1 MGRRRKTHTRELTN
15 LNQPPVIAQWLL
27 RHSISPNIRYGAM
40 GDFEHIYSEIAE
52 SDGQRKANVWYW
64 RQAFRS
70 IPFFISDTLI
80 WSLIMLKN
88 YLHVAYRNL
97 YKNKS
102 SSLVNI
108 LGLSIAVATSIVA
121 FVFIENQYTMDSFH
135 ENADNIF
142 LVENYIERGED
153 QQLRGD
159 TPIPLGPAM
168 EAAIPQV
175 IRSIRAASG
184 NPTFRAGNNT
194 FQEFIRYVDPEFL
207 DMFTFDLRLGNK
219 STPIGHNDIVLSDDL
234 ATKYFGKQNPMGREL
249 DVIFSDTQTRTFT
262 VSAVAKAFPHKASFS
277 FGALIHFDHLSI
289 SNIDQTDWETTTR
302 ATFIEVNNPS
312 DVELIAGQMDQ
323 FRQQQNAANVNQPIA
338 QFEFANLR
346 ALSAES
352 YAVSGDISGGSHPAS
367 GIALGMISI
376 FMLLLSCI
384 NYMNLAV
391 ATASRRLKEIG
402 IRKAVGSTK
411 GQIISQ
417 FLSENI
423 LMCVFS
429 LGAGFAIAY
438 FLLLPGFNAL
448 TAVNGGDI
456 TLGEANTFYL
466 WTFLIGILLIT
477 GLMSGAY
484 PAFYISSFNPT
495 AIFRGRTKLGGE
507 SIFSQSLLTFQFVI
521 AFITMI
527 TAVILSQ
534 NANYQAQKD
543 WGYESEHLLVLQ
555 TDNGGQF
562 DVLRTEISQ
571 LAGVSEIVGARHH
584 FARDWSQTSVEVG
597 TDKFGAVRFDVGREF
612 LDTYDVSVISGD
624 GFDGSS
630 MTETDGRVIV
640 NETFATSRGWTVESA
655 IGQTVR
661 EDSVSYTIAGVTGDF
676 MYTSFLNPI
685 EPAVLRAIPES
696 DYRYMTI
703 KLAPGSAVQTEE
715 AVQGIWKKLVPDRE
729 YTGTFQDTAFQA
741 VFVENTNIKTM
752 FRFIS
757 IVALLI
763 ACMGLYGI
771 ASQKV
776 ARRLRE
782 ISIRKVLGASVPHLA
797 QKVNRSFVIVLII
810 AAIIS
815 TPLGYVAMDG
825 LLNSVYADP
834 IPIGPSGFILSF
846 ALVLGTAVL
855 TISSHIRKF
864 VTANPAEVLRSE

>member
-1 MGRRRKTHTRELTN
+1 
-15 LNQPPVIAQWLL
+15 
-27 RHSISPNIRYGAM
+27 M
-40 GDFEHIYSEIAE
+40 GDFEQIYSDMAE
-52 SDGQRKANVWYW
+52 SDGPRSADMWYW
-64 RQAFRS
+64 RQAVRS
-70 IPFFISDTLI
+70 LPFFISDTLI

-88 YLHVAYRNL
+88 YFHVAYRNL

-102 SSLVNI
+102 SSVVNI

-135 ENADNIF
+135 EKADTIF

-159 TPIPLGPAM
+159 TPMPLGPAM
-168 EAAIPQV
+168 QAAIPQV
-175 IRSIRAASG
+175 VRAIRVASG

-207 DMFTFDLRLGNK
+207 DLFSFDLRLGNK
-219 STPIGHNDIVLSDDL
+219 STPISHNDIVLSDDL
-234 ATKYFGKQNPMGREL
+234 ATKYFGKQNPMGQEL
-249 DVIFSDTQTRTFT
+249 AVIFSESETRTFT
-262 VSAVAKAFPHKASFS
+262 VSAVAKPFPHKASFS
-277 FGALIHFDHLSI
+277 FGALIHYDHLSVL
-289 SNIDQTDWETTTR
+289 NVDQTDWKTTTR

-312 DVELIAGQMDQ
+312 DIELIAGQMDE
-323 FRQQQNAANVNQPIA
+323 FRVQQNAVNENQPIA
-338 QFEFANLR
+338 EFEFASLR
-346 ALSAES
+346 SLSAAS
-352 YAVSGDISGGSHPAS
+352 YAVAGDISGGSHPAS
-367 GIALGMISI
+367 GVALGLISI

-402 IRKAVGSTK
+402 IRKAVGSSK

-423 LMCVFS
+423 LMCVLS
-429 LGAGFAIAY
+429 LGVGFGFAY

-448 TAVNGGDI
+448 TAVKGGDI
-456 TLGEANTFYL
+456 TIGEANTLYL
-466 WTFLIGILLIT
+466 WVFLMGVLLVT
-477 GLMSGAY
+477 ALMSGAY
-484 PAFYISSFNPT
+484 PAFYISSFSPT

-507 SIFSQSLLTFQFVI
+507 SIFSQSMLTFQFVI

-527 TAVILSQ
+527 TGVILSQ
-534 NANYQAQKD
+534 NADYQAQKD
-543 WGYESEHLLVLQ
+543 WGYDSEHLLVLQ
-555 TDNGGQF
+555 TDSESQF
-562 DVLRTEISQ
+562 DVLETEITQ
-571 LAGVSEIVGARHH
+571 LSGVTQIAGARHH
-584 FARDWSQTSVEVG
+584 FARDWSPTSVEVG

-612 LDTYDVSVISGD
+612 LETYDVSIISGD
-624 GFDGSS
+624 GFDASS
-630 MTETDGRVIV
+630 MTETDGRIIV
-640 NETFATSRGWTVESA
+640 NDAFVQSRGWTAESA
-655 IGQTVR
+655 LGKTVR
-661 EDSVSYTIAGVTGDF
+661 EDSLSYTIAGVTADF

-703 KLAPGSAVQTEE
+703 KLSPGAAVQTEQS
-715 AVQGIWKKLVPDRE
+715 VQDIWKKLVPNQQYR
-729 YTGTFQDTAFQA
+729 GFFQDTAFQS

-757 IVALLI
+757 VVALLI

-776 ARRLRE
+776 ARRLKE

-797 QKVNRSFVIVLII
+797 RKVNRSFVVVLVL

-815 TPLGYVAMDG
+815 APLGYMAMDA

-834 IPIGPSGFILSF
+834 IPIRPSGFIISF
-846 ALVLGTAVL
+846 TFVLGTAAL
-855 TISSHIRKF
+855 TIASHIRKF
-864 VTANPAEVLRSE
+864 VTANPAEVLRNE

>member
-1 MGRRRKTHTRELTN
+1 LR
-15 LNQPPVIAQWLL
+15 QPPVIAQWLL
-27 RHSISPNIRYGAM
+27 RHSISPNIRYGAL

-52 SDGQRKANVWYW
+52 SDGPRKANIWYW
-64 RQAFRS
+64 RQALRS
-70 IPFFISDTLI
+70 LPFFLSDTLI

-102 SSLVNI
+102 SSVVNI
-108 LGLSIAVATSIVA
+108 LGLSVAVATSIVA

-159 TPIPLGPAM
+159 TPMPLGPAM
-168 EAAIPQV
+168 QAGIPQV
-175 IRSIRAASG
+175 VRAIRVASG
-184 NPTFRAGNNT
+184 TPTFRAGNNT

-207 DMFTFDLRLGNK
+207 DVFSFDLRLGNK
-219 STPIGHNDIVLSDDL
+219 STPIGHGDIVLSDDL

-249 DVIFSDTQTRTFT
+249 DVIFSDSETRTFT
-262 VSAVAKAFPHKASFS
+262 VSAVAQPFPHKASFS
-277 FGALIHFDHLSI
+277 FGALIHYDHLSI
-289 SNIDQTDWETTTR
+289 LNIDQTDWEITTR
-302 ATFIEVNNPS
+302 ATFIEVSNPT
-312 DVELIAGQMDQ
+312 DVELIAGQMDGFQ
-323 FRQQQNAANVNQPIA
+323 QQQNSANENQPIA
-338 QFEFANLR
+338 GFEFANLR
-346 ALSAES
+346 GLSAAS

-367 GIALGMISI
+367 GIALGLISI

-402 IRKAVGSTK
+402 IRKAVGSSK

-423 LMCVFS
+423 LMCVLS
-429 LGAGFAIAY
+429 LGVGFGIAY

-456 TLGEANTFYL
+456 TIGEANTLYM
-466 WTFLIGILLIT
+466 WVFLIGVLLVT

-484 PAFYISSFNPT
+484 PAFYISSFSPT

-527 TAVILSQ
+527 TGVILSQ

-543 WGYESEHLLVLQ
+543 WGYESEHLLVLE
-555 TDNGGQF
+555 TDGFTQF
-562 DVLRTEISQ
+562 DVLQTEISQ
-571 LAGVSEIVGARHH
+571 LAGVTQVAGARHH
-584 FARDWSQTSVEVG
+584 FARDWSQTSLEVG
-597 TDKFGAVRFDVGREF
+597 TDKFGAVRFDIGREF
-612 LDTYDVSVISGD
+612 LETYDVSVISGD
-624 GFDGSS
+624 GFAASS
-630 MTETDGRVIV
+630 MTETDGRVVV
-640 NETFATSRGWTVESA
+640 NEALVLSRGWTPESA
-655 IGQTVR
+655 LGQTVR
-661 EDSVSYTIAGVTGDF
+661 EDSVSYTVAGVAGDF

-685 EPAVLRAIPES
+685 EPALLRAIPES
-696 DYRYMTI
+696 DYRYMTV
-703 KLAPGSAVQTEE
+703 KLLPGTGVQTEQ
-715 AVQGIWKKLVPDRE
+715 AVQAVWKRLIPDRE
-729 YTGTFQDTAFQA
+729 YTGFFQDTAFQS
-741 VFVENTNIKTM
+741 VFIENTNIKTM
-752 FRFIS
+752 FRFIA

-782 ISIRKVLGASVPHLA
+782 ISIRKVLGASIPHLA
-797 QKVNRSFVIVLII
+797 GKVNRSFMIVLII

-815 TPLGYVAMDG
+815 APLGYVAMDA

-834 IPIGPSGFILSF
+834 IPIGPSGFVFSF
-846 ALVLGTAVL
+846 ALVLGTAAL

-864 VTANPAEVLRSE
+864 ITANPAEVLRNE